1 MTTGNTASRVPHSR
15 QPARHKAKFVLGT
28 LALLVVVAFW
38 GWRPLV
44 SQAEA
49 GTAFGARTACS
60 CRFVAGRD
68 LGDCEKD
75 FADGMALVSL
85 SEDEASKSVTA
96 RVPLISSTTATL
108 REGRGCVLEPY
119 EG

>member
-28 LALLVVVAFW
+28 LALLVVVAVW
-38 GWRPLV
+38 GWRPLI
-44 SQAEA
+44 SQADA

-60 CRFVAGRD
+60 CRFVTGRD
-68 LGDCEKD
+68 LGDCKKD

-85 SEDEASKSVTA
+85 SEDEAGKSVTA

-108 REGRGCVLEPY
+108 REGRGCVLDPY
-119 EG
+119 DG